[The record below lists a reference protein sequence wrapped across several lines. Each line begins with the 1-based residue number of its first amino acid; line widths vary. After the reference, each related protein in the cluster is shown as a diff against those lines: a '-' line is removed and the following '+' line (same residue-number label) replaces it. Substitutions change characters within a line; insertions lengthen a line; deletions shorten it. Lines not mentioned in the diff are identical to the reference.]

1 MDHISNGIIYSR
13 ANEAERNGE
22 KLLLRSK
29 KKNFTK
35 KMKSI
40 SLLLYFLPF
49 PFFFLCLLFFAFF
62 YCILFSHKTRSVFRA
77 IG

>member
-1 MDHISNGIIYSR
+1 MGK
-13 ANEAERNGE
+13 

-49 PFFFLCLLFFAFF
+49 PFFFFASSFLHSSIVYSLAIKLDLFF
-62 YCILFSHKTRSVFRA
+62 VQ
-77 IG
+77 